1 MTPEQRTRLQSLLPA
16 MRANARRA
24 PTMNEYNR
32 RFNEVS
38 ELEEFIRRT
47 DVTERQA
54 RAWMAFAEKA
64 AEGAEQPEEKPE
76 GVKGVQF
83 PEGATFTFYPADF
96 KGA

>member
-1 MTPEQRTRLQSLLPA
+1 

-24 PTMNEYNR
+24 VSQNEYNR
-32 RFNEVS
+32 RFNEVG

-64 AEGAEQPEEKPE
+64 AE
-76 GVKGVQF
+76 
-83 PEGATFTFYPADF
+83 
-96 KGA
+96 